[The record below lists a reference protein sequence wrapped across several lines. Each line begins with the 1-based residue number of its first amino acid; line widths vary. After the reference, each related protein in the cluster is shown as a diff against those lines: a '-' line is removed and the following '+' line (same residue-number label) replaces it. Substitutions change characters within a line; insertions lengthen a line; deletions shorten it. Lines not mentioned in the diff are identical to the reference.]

1 MVVYYDELLLIN
13 FILNSIILSLTAW
26 SANSPAS
33 KRRII
38 SGALLGSFYA
48 LGELLPALAL
58 LYTPLSKLLFTALVI
73 AVVFGRQPIRRF
85 SLLIVIFFVNSF
97 TLGGAVIGWFYFFQ
111 SVPGQFESSHFVITG
126 YQLAGGGI
134 VGVGLIMIWAKSFIK
149 TFSRKNVCYSLKIC
163 YEGQVIELNGLLDT
177 GNRLYSPLGH
187 KPVVLV
193 DQQALIGLLSNQVIQ
208 YLIMN
213 RDYLVE
219 AIHNVPDGNLM
230 SRLEIIPYQ
239 GVGGNNVL
247 VGFRPDWVE
256 VRSVRNQA
264 VIALAPVKLSADNG
278 YQAVLHPDIVPG
290 DNHET
295 EANVCA

>member
-26 SANSPAS
+26 STNSLAS
-33 KRRII
+33 KMRII
-38 SGALLGSFYA
+38 SGALFGSVYA

-58 LYTPLSKLLFTALVI
+58 LYTPFSKLLFTVLVI
-73 AVVFGRQPIRRF
+73 VGVFGCQPLRRF
-85 SLLIVIFFVNSF
+85 GILVVAFFVNSF
-97 TLGGAVIGWFYFFQ
+97 ILGGAVIGWFYFSQ
-111 SVPGQFESSHFVITG
+111 SAPVQVQSPHFVITG

-134 VGVGLIMIWAKSFIK
+134 VGIGFIMIWAKSFIK
-149 TFSRKNVCYSLKIC
+149 TFSRKNVCYPLKIC

-187 KPVVLV
+187 RPVVLV
-193 DQQALIGLLSNQVIQ
+193 DQQALVGLLSNQVIQ
-208 YLIMN
+208 YLITN
-213 RDYLVE
+213 RDCLVE
-219 AIHNVPDGNLM
+219 TIHNIPDVNLM

-256 VRSVRNQA
+256 VRSVCNQA
-264 VIALAPVKLSADNG
+264 VIALAPVKLSADNC
-278 YQAVLHPDIVPG
+278 YQAVLHPDVVPG